1 MTETW
6 QTTWL
11 KAQLLLFGVSIVG
24 ICTAAVVAQ
33 FN

>member
-11 KAQLLLFGVSIVG
+11 KAQLVLFGVSIMAV
-24 ICTAAVVAQ
+24 CTAALLTT
-33 FN
+33 FG